1 MTRGKGDEVTEP
13 IGSFAQAQ
21 ALAAQYLPSDWY
33 VSPDGYEFGG
43 GYIVFGARI
52 AFWYPT
58 LLGGE
63 SHVFRVG
70 CDGSVLDTQYQHLIG
85 DMRRGHRVG
94 AGPMST
100 RTSTA
105 KTNTT
110 SLDGDE

>member
-94 AGPMST
+94 GWSDVDEDEYGEDEYDE
-100 RTSTA
+100 
-105 KTNTT
+105 
-110 SLDGDE
+110 LDGDE